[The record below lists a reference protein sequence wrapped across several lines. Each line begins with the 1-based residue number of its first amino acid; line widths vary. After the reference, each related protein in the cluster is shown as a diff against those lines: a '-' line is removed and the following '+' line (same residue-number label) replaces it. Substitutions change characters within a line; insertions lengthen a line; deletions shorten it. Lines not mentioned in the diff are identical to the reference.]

1 MAMAQST
8 SVEIQN
14 EFWTAKGIIKDL
26 SSTSVEIRNEFWT
39 DLVIGAT
46 PSSTSVEIRNEFWTG
61 HLQSHQDHLHQ

>member
-8 SVEIQN
+8 SVEIRN

-39 DLVIGAT
+39 PLPFSQCSIYI
-46 PSSTSVEIRNEFWTG
+46 SRN
-61 HLQSHQDHLHQ
+61 SK

>member
-8 SVEIQN
+8 SVEIRN

-39 DLVIGAT
+39 SDL
-46 PSSTSVEIRNEFWTG
+46 STVRIIYISRN
-61 HLQSHQDHLHQ
+61 SK